1 MIASVCGYLVSFGQ
15 LFLLQAEKKSGEE
28 LLFIRMIYEDIKT
41 QRMYHKRPERREEM
55 IPYDIQIVDNNG
67 VIEKVFVNMEKEAI
81 SIEKTSNSSIYAD
94 WMSNWTDDIEQS
106 IAHIQSFDSAN
117 HPSKWIFAA

>member
-1 MIASVCGYLVSFGQ
+1 MIASVCVYLVSFGQ

-94 WMSNWTDDIEQS
+94 
-106 IAHIQSFDSAN
+106 
-117 HPSKWIFAA
+117 